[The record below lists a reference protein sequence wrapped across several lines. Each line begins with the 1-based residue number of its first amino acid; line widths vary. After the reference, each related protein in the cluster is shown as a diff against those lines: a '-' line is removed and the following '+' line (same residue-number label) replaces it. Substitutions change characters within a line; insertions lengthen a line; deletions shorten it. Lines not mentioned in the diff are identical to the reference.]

1 MPGNVE
7 DYVHRIGRT
16 GRAGEKGTAI
26 TMFTESNSGQAHDLI
41 TILREAKQ
49 EIPPQLQA
57 LDKKGNRGNGYGYGR
72 GRGGYGR
79 GRGGYGRG
87 GRGGRGGSRGFS
99 GSNSAPLG
107 NRRF

>member
-26 TMFTESNSGQAHDLI
+26 TLFTTENANQAHDLI
-41 TILREAKQ
+41 VILKEAKQ
-49 EIPPQLQA
+49 EIPPELSA
-57 LDKKGNRGNGYGYGR
+57 LDKKGFGNGYGGGRGYGR
-72 GRGGYGR
+72 GRGRGR
-79 GRGGYGRG
+79 GRGGRGYGGNRYQ
-87 GRGGRGGSRGFS
+87 S

-107 NRRF
+107 NRRQW